1 MFHGWLTCS
10 TSLQMSHPKMR
21 KAMPNRKRLRVA
33 DTAAL
38 IVRARAGVIC
48 ASDHVAAEL
57 LAATSSIAR
66 TIRAHAKSAKPV
78 PEDRAI
84 TNILIDLRH
93 YCDSK
98 GLV

>member
-1 MFHGWLTCS
+1 
-10 TSLQMSHPKMR
+10 
-21 KAMPNRKRLRVA
+21 MPNRKRLRVA

-98 GLV
+98 GLVFDELNAAAEERYWDEKADLV